1 MALIA
6 CGLGLA
12 GCSLFENAP
21 ETTHTTANRLPPLRP
36 PPGSMQLDIAYIE
49 WPADDAQLGKELW
62 RHVDQVG
69 PIDAETRGRLRE
81 NGFRVGIVGTN
92 PPPALQRM
100 IGMKSAFALEPEA
113 EEAKQ
118 ISGRTV
124 MLLSGSET
132 DVQVSNPYPSCLLN
146 LKHGEDAEPRTFT
159 NAVCKYRIR
168 ANRIQDGWVR
178 LEFTPQIHYGDE
190 QLRHEIGENGWTLQK
205 GQLTETFRPQ
215 RFTVELKT
223 GDMAIVTSEENSLGT
238 MGELFFRGPSVLRRA
253 REESSESLFDDQPPA
268 TQEPEYPIQRLLFVR
283 LAGMDQVP
291 TQTSTR

>member
-1 MALIA
+1 
-6 CGLGLA
+6 
-12 GCSLFENAP
+12 
-21 ETTHTTANRLPPLRP
+21 
-36 PPGSMQLDIAYIE
+36 MQLDIAYIE
-49 WPADDAQLGKELW
+49 WPADDSQLGQELW

-100 IGMKSAFALEPEA
+100 IGMKSDFALEPEA

-132 DVQVSNPYPSCLLN
+132 DVQISNPYPSCTLTV
-146 LKHGEDAEPRTFT
+146 KHGEEAEPRNFT
-159 NAVCKYRIR
+159 NAVCKYRIK
-168 ANRIQDGWVR
+168 AHRIQDGWVR
-178 LEFTPQIHYGDE
+178 LEFTPQIHHGDE
-190 QLRHEIGENGWTLQK
+190 QLRYEIGENGWTRQK

-223 GDMAIVTSEENSLGT
+223 GDMAIVTAEENAPGSI
-238 MGELFFRGPSVLRRA
+238 GELFFRGPSVLRRA
-253 REESSESLFDDQPPA
+253 KEESSEPLFDEPPPV
-268 TQEPEYPIQRLLFVR
+268 TQESEYPIQRLLFVR